1 MVRQKR
7 RWVWLAEVAAV
18 VTTRP
23 AHVKHGRLTHRSTTD
38 WKCCGSGVSNM
49 LSKGCVDA
57 VDRSSCPCW
66 TS

>member
-1 MVRQKR
+1 MVRQKQ

-23 AHVKHGRLTHRSTTD
+23 AHVKNGRLTHRSTTD
-38 WKCCGSGVSNM
+38 WKCCGV
-49 LSKGCVDA
+49 LSEVCVDA
-57 VDRSSCPCW
+57 VGRSSCPCW